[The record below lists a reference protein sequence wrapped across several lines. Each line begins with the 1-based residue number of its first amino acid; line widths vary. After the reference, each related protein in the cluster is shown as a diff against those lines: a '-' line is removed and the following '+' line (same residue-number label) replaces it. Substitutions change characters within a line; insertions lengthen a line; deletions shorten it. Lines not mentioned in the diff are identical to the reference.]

1 MRTLIMGTLAAS
13 LLLGGCS
20 SYDSGR
26 PGHNNY
32 RQYDYNR
39 PDPSYGGYD
48 PSRYYSEN
56 SNSRERR
63 LNRNDRIY
71 RGNDDRFY
79 CRHSDGTTGLV
90 VGAIV
95 GGLLGNSIARGDSK
109 VFGTILGAGAGAAIG
124 SSIDTSDARC
134 R

>member
-1 MRTLIMGTLAAS
+1 MRSFIIGTLAAS

-26 PGHNNY
+26 PGNNY
-32 RQYDYNR
+32 RHYDYNH

-56 SNSRERR
+56 SRYRERQ
-63 LNRNDRIY
+63 LNSGDRIY
-71 RGNDDRFY
+71 RGSDDRYY

-95 GGLLGNSIARGDSK
+95 GGMLGNSIARGDSRL
-109 VFGTILGAGAGAAIG
+109 FGTILGAGAGAAVG
-124 SSIDTSDARC
+124 SSISQSDARC

>member
-20 SYDSGR
+20 SYDSSR
-26 PGHNNY
+26 PGYSNY

-48 PSRYYSEN
+48 PSRYYREDSRY
-56 SNSRERR
+56 RERR

-71 RGNDDRFY
+71 RGSDDRYY

-95 GGLLGNSIARGDSK
+95 GGLLGNSIARGDSR

>member
-26 PGHNNY
+26 PGHNY

-48 PSRYYSEN
+48 PSRYYNEN
-56 SNSRERR
+56 ANRRERR

-71 RGNDDRFY
+71 RGNDGRFY

-109 VFGTILGAGAGAAIG
+109 LLGTILGAGAGAAIG